1 MTLLA
6 IEGVSKRYGRAVAL
20 EDVALAIPEGGR
32 TAIVGPSGSGKSTLL
47 RLLVGFEA
55 PDRGRILL
63 GRDCLADGPASRP
76 AHARAIGIVAQDGA
90 LFPHLSVAQNIAFG
104 LDREARRAS
113 GAVRDLMRVVELDEA
128 LHDRH
133 PHEVSGGQQQRVAL
147 ARALARKPRLMLL
160 DEPFSAL
167 DTGLR
172 DATRRAV
179 ARVLAQAGITCIL
192 VTHDQAEALS
202 FADRVAVLR
211 DGRVAQFGTPRE
223 LYLRPRDRAV
233 AAFLGDAIVLPAE
246 IRGGSALCR
255 LGEVAVDPGTPGGPA
270 EIMLRPEQV
279 RLDPVAPG
287 SAGETGPGCVG
298 RVTDITFGGAL
309 SGITVELVDRDG
321 APDTAASRLDLKGF
335 GLDLP
340 RVGDR
345 VRITVTDR
353 AHVFGREA
361 PSAASKADFTKTN
374 AHG

>member
-6 IEGVSKRYGRAVAL
+6 VEGVSKRYGPAVAL
-20 EDVALAIPEGGR
+20 EDVALEIPEGGR
-32 TAIVGPSGSGKSTLL
+32 TAIVGASGSGKSTLL

-63 GRDCLADGPASRP
+63 GRECLADGPASRP

-104 LDREARRAS
+104 LAREARRAS
-113 GAVRDLMRVVELDEA
+113 GAVRDLMRAVELDEA
-128 LHDRH
+128 LQDRH
-133 PHEVSGGQQQRVAL
+133 PHEISGGQQQRVAL

-179 ARVLAQAGITCIL
+179 ARVLVEAGITCIL

-211 DGRVAQFGTPRE
+211 RGRVAQFGTPRD
-223 LYLRPRDRAV
+223 LYRHPRDRDV

-246 IRGGSALCR
+246 IRDGSAWCR
-255 LGEVAVDPGTPGGPA
+255 LGPVAVDPAVVPGPS

-279 RLDPVAPG
+279 RLEVIASGDAR
-287 SAGETGPGCVG
+287 ETGPGCVG
-298 RVTDITFGGAL
+298 RVAETTFGGAL
-309 SGITVELVDRDG
+309 SGIVVELAADGG
-321 APDTAASRLDLKGF
+321 APDTAPTRLDLKGF

-340 RVGDR
+340 KPGDN
-345 VRITVTDR
+345 VRITVAGR
-353 AHVFGREA
+353 AHVFVRAA
-361 PSAASKADFTKTN
+361 PSPSLSCL
-374 AHG
+374 